1 MKIGFMFTVI
11 SILMFLVNPLLFSA
25 GVDPGKLGVI
35 YNCAF
40 PYTVKLDGKF
50 NDWPKAVPWHKV
62 PHDMGTQPAPN
73 DDDASFE
80 FACLADDNFLY
91 FAIKIHDDKKVVDED
106 VGCNV
111 WKDDSFEVYIDGGN
125 EKAASYDGND
135 SQVTIGRDNVG
146 GDPDN
151 PKLGGC
157 VGQLQGPNTGTK
169 AVVVDTDYGW
179 AGEVALPLQTW
190 GIKPADGKVI
200 GFNVHLNDDDDKGPR
215 DHKLIWSVKDVADQ
229 SWKNPSVFGELK
241 FVMVELAVSPEGKLT
256 TTWASVKIR

>member
-1 MKIGFMFTVI
+1 FV
-11 SILMFLVNPLLFSA
+11 MFLVNPFLFSA
-25 GVDPGKLGVI
+25 GIDPGKLGVI

-40 PYTVKLDGKF
+40 PYTVKLDWKF
-50 NDWPKAVPWHKV
+50 DDWPKAVPWHKV